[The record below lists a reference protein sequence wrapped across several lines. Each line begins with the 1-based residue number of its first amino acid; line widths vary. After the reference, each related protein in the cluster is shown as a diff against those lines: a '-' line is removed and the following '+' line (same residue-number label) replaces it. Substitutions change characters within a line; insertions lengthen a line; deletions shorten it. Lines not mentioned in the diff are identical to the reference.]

1 MKVKVAMI
9 TQDNAAF
16 KLRNIKWDKSTVF
29 YTDKSYDKNIA
40 AMKLYMSNNTTFKCK
55 TRR

>member
-1 MKVKVAMI
+1 MI

-40 AMKLYMSNNTTFKCK
+40 AMKLYMSNNTTFNCK